1 MMAIVS
7 SVAGGVAGGAAS
19 VQAGEPSR
27 APAVDPAPASWWN
40 IDDIKSRLAGP
51 GLEGEVHAV
60 RAEESLFVFTLRNP
74 ANFFEFVHISLVPIN
89 APIQEKLAVL
99 HRHDRVRLKGAILEN
114 KSPQIH
120 VEVSGVELV
129 RAYDPGREIP
139 PYDYEVTLPEGLPQD
154 EAGNGDA
161 LFLVHA
167 IHGEGKI
174 LVVEY
179 KDAVIPIYVPNGALA
194 KDLYR
199 NDIIRLR
206 YRVRKD
212 PAQPTHLRL
221 RNDVEKPLE
230 LVESALSKHGL
241 PADLTG
247 ALVLFPKSPQVSI
260 DVFALHE
267 VVEGGATRQYTLANF
282 DSPEVFKAIR
292 QKCTTA
298 WAQDPGNFVNGRNK
312 LIHRKVRVRA
322 KGMFNVVDPNQ
333 ANVQILLKSA
343 DDLEFFTE

>member
-1 MMAIVS
+1 
-7 SVAGGVAGGAAS
+7 
-19 VQAGEPSR
+19 
-27 APAVDPAPASWWN
+27 
-40 IDDIKSRLAGP
+40 
-51 GLEGEVHAV
+51 
-60 RAEESLFVFTLRNP
+60 
-74 ANFFEFVHISLVPIN
+74 VHISLVPIK
-89 APIQEKLAVL
+89 ASIQEKLAVL

-312 LIHRKVRVRA
+312 LIHRKVRVRG
-322 KGMFNVVDPNQ
+322 KGVFNVVDPNQ